1 MGPLIRAKKLLG
13 GWVGFG
19 LPIVNMIL
27 VLARVPLAVRTNLVL
42 KTYWDLVGVGQRVF
56 WD

>member
-27 VLARVPLAVRTNLVL
+27 VLARVPLAVRTNWVL